1 MRKIEK
7 LPDNLRADSYQKY
20 FTYTGYWFVG
30 ENGGKIPII
39 IHDDGDIEYF
49 TFYFDS
55 DKKKY
60 IVTKRDIT
68 KSLFDKEVTS
78 INMKI
83 VGNKLYF
90 TAKVLLLEDLNT
102 SKYKTLRKATFNQ
115 LFGTRKKNIESYLV
129 IKKRDGEHK
138 GYYVRKSIIDV
149 KQNKIDEFF
158 FFETMG
164 GEFEYVESQRQRII
178 QEFKQI

>member
-7 LPDNLRADSYQKY
+7 LPENLRADSYQKY

-39 IHDDGDIEYF
+39 SYGGIEYF

-68 KSLFDKEVTS
+68 KSLFDKEITCIDS
-78 INMKI
+78 KI
-83 VGNKLYF
+83 IGDKLYF
-90 TAKVLLLEDLNT
+90 NAKVLLENSNT
-102 SKYKTLRKATFNQ
+102 GKYEILQKATFNQ
-115 LFGTRKKNIESYLV
+115 LFGKRKDNIESYFV
-129 IKKRDGEHK
+129 FKKKDGEHK
-138 GYYVRKSIIDV
+138 GYYVCKSIIDV

-178 QEFKQI
+178 REFK

>member
-7 LPDNLRADSYQKY
+7 LPDNLWADSYQKY

-30 ENGGKIPII
+30 KNGIKIPII
-39 IHDDGDIEYF
+39 SYDGIQNF
-49 TFYFDS
+49 TFEFDS

-60 IVTKRDIT
+60 IVTEIDIT
-68 KSLFDKEVTS
+68 KSLFDKEITC
-78 INMKI
+78 INREI
-83 VGNKLYF
+83 VGDKLYF
-90 TAKVLLLEDLNT
+90 NAKVLLKNSNT
-102 SKYKTLRKATFNQ
+102 GEYKTLRKATFNQ
-115 LFGTRKKNIESYLV
+115 LFGKRKDNIEMYVVLR
-129 IKKRDGEHK
+129 KNDGEHK
-138 GYYVRKSIIDV
+138 GYYVCKSIIDV

-178 QEFKQI
+178 REFK